1 MVIGVSQSFPF
12 YRKSNDGVSCG
23 RYSLHM
29 KRSIHLNAVTRAD
42 RNSLVSGISDAVAD
56 AGGWIEDVNF
66 FSNISIVLS
75 FVISAGSGL
84 SLVKLL
90 ESQPMRLGSD
100 DLAKL
105 SALSAR
111 NKIEEVACT
120 LQITFFHNDPDLHR
134 HVPSVPG

>member
-1 MVIGVSQSFPF
+1 
-12 YRKSNDGVSCG
+12 
-23 RYSLHM
+23 M
-29 KRSIHLNAVTRAD
+29 KRSIHLNAVTRAE

-84 SLVKLL
+84 SLIKLF